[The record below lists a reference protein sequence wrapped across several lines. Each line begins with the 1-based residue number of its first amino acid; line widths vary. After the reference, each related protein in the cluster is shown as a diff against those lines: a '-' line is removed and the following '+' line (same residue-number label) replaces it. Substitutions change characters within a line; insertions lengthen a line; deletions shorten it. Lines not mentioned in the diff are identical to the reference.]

1 MHDWWIALTASCFG
15 IIEFMPRALSK
26 YRQHGNNVLGAKDA
40 GSFGEM
46 KARLGRGTEV
56 EQNYRRML
64 NQGIAFGRR
73 FWKDMDKVQRMTLR
87 AFLALPYQSAA
98 GRLKNIRY
106 NHFYKNSVLQT
117 LAMCMTIPRAEK
129 MRQPKCEQ
137 AVGQE
142 QEV

>member
-1 MHDWWIALTASCFG
+1 
-15 IIEFMPRALSK
+15 MPRALFK

-46 KARLGRGTEV
+46 KARLGRGKEV

-87 AFLALPYQSAA
+87 AIPGIAVPVSSRAAEEYPLQS
-98 GRLKNIRY
+98 L
-106 NHFYKNSVLQT
+106 L
-117 LAMCMTIPRAEK
+117 
-129 MRQPKCEQ
+129 
-137 AVGQE
+137 
-142 QEV
+142 